1 MEWTAGASARVLGGG
16 DEGDA
21 GGEYNV
27 GLQVA
32 GVFILIAASVLG
44 IVSSYVLARRHGR
57 DGLAGTTGALA
68 VAVVFVKGL
77 SCGVVISVA
86 LVHLI
91 SEAYELFAAVPGWDT
106 FQPWPMV
113 FTMVGIYVMAVIET
127 IANRTFGTSALHSH
141 SGGNSNS
148 TAAGGGGNSNST
160 ATSGAAEQAND
171 VNYRSFATSAAAQAS
186 PTSTGKDDINIVHSQ
201 RLSLTATVI
210 EAGIL
215 FHSLIIGFDLG
226 LQSQPQWGPVCA
238 AIAAHQFLEGLMMG
252 QVLGDMRNGSREES
266 RNKVWCMMLFFI
278 ITVSVGVCIGI
289 LVHATVSTENQA
301 ALDITVAILNCLS
314 GGFLL
319 YLGIASL
326 LVPWFVSN
334 EALRN
339 ASNVYASV
347 AYAGIAVGITAMTAI
362 ALAE

>member
-1 MEWTAGASARVLGGG
+1 MTTH
-16 DEGDA
+16 
-21 GGEYNV
+21 NV

-32 GVFILIAASVLG
+32 GVFILMAASVLG

-57 DGLAGTTGALA
+57 DGLAGTSGPLA
-68 VAVVFVKGL
+68 VTVVFVKGL

-91 SEAYELFAAVPGWDT
+91 SEAYELFESVPGWDT

-113 FTMVGIYVMAVIET
+113 FTMIGIYMMAVIET
-127 IANRTFGTSALHSH
+127 IANRTFGTSGLHAHSH
-141 SGGNSNS
+141 GNSNS
-148 TAAGGGGNSNST
+148 P
-160 ATSGAAEQAND
+160 ATSGAAEQGND
-171 VNYRSFATSAAAQAS
+171 VNYRSFATSAHAASLGDPANPPAPPAISVSAAEAS
-186 PTSTGKDDINIVHSQ
+186 PTSKGKDDIDIVRSQ
-201 RLSLTATVI
+201 RLGLTATVI

-252 QVLGDMRNGSREES
+252 QVLGDMRNGSREER
-266 RNKVWCMMLFFI
+266 RNKVWCMVLFFM
-278 ITVSVGVCIGI
+278 ITVSIGVCIGI
-289 LVHATVSTENQA
+289 LVHETVSNENQA
-301 ALDITVAILNCLS
+301 ALDITVAILNCIS

-334 EALRN
+334 EALRD
-339 ASNVYASV
+339 ASNLYASM
-347 AYAGIAVGITAMTAI
+347 AYTGLAIGIAAMTAI
-362 ALAE
+362 ALME